1 MPLKLDFKSGDKMI
15 INGTVIENV
24 GSNAKLLI
32 HNEASILREQDI
44 ISETENLTPASRAYY
59 ALQCAYIF
67 PNQAERYLTECRDFL
82 SQYVTAAPSSRPI
95 VDEIL
100 GHLDSGSQYKTLKSA
115 QKLIR
120 HESDTMARFEQ
131 RMREIDEATLARERE
146 ETGAQAS
153 K

>member
-44 ISETENLTPASRAYY
+44 ISETEKLTPASRAYY
-59 ALQCAYIF
+59 SLQCAYIF
-67 PNQAERYLTECRDFL
+67 PNESERYLAECRDFL
-82 SQYVTAAPSSRPI
+82 DQYAHAAPSSQPI
-95 VDEIL
+95 IDEIL
-100 GHLDSGSQYKTLKSA
+100 NNMEKGTQYKTLKAA

-120 HESDTMARFEQ
+120 HEQETVARFEE
-131 RMREIDEATLARERE
+131 RMREIDAATLAQEKQA
-146 ETGAQAS
+146 TAGAP

>member
-1 MPLKLDFKSGDKMI
+1 MPLKLDFKAGDKMI

-24 GSNAKLLI
+24 GPNAKLLI

-67 PNQAERYLTECRDFL
+67 PNQAERYLSECRDL
-82 SQYVTAAPSSRPI
+82 LNQYVTAAPSSRPI

-100 GHLDSGSQYKTLKSA
+100 GHLEAGSQYKTLKAA

-120 HESDTMARFEQ
+120 HESDTVARFEQ
-131 RMREIDEATLARERE
+131 RMREINEATSAREQE
-146 ETGAQAS
+146 AVAAGP

>member
-24 GSNAKLLI
+24 GANAKLLV

-44 ISETENLTPASRAYY
+44 ISGTEKLTPASRVYY

-67 PNQAERYLTECRDFL
+67 PLQSDQYLTECRDL
-82 SQYVTAAPSSRPI
+82 LDQYIAAAPSAQSI
-95 VDEIL
+95 ADEIL
-100 GHLDSGSQYKTLKSA
+100 TQMETGTQYRTLKAA

-120 HESDTMARFEQ
+120 HESDTVARFEQ
-131 RMREIDEATLARERE
+131 RMQEIDEATSAAEQE
-146 ETGAQAS
+146 AVAGKAE
-153 K
+153 

>member
-1 MPLKLDFKSGDKMI
+1 MPLKLDFKAGDKMI

-24 GSNAKLLI
+24 GSNAKLLV

-44 ISETENLTPASRAYY
+44 LSETESLTPSSRVYY

-67 PNQAERYLTECRDFL
+67 PDQAEQYLADCRQLMAD
-82 SQYVTAAPSSRPI
+82 YVAAAPSAREI

-100 GHLDSGSQYKTLKSA
+100 HQMENGTQYKTLKAA

-120 HESDTMARFEQ
+120 HETDTLALFEQ
-131 RMREIDEATLARERE
+131 KMREIEEATVAKEQQ
-146 ETGAQAS
+146 ETAPPGE
-153 K
+153 